1 MPVGVTYDLFRM
13 NDDYIIDDDDN
24 DDWAFCWE
32 EVEMRPL
39 SMKSVLQYWSWLS
52 DLVQSLFYVD
62 GLNFTSVQYLEI
74 LLLYPTHLK
83 SKETSHLK

>member
-32 EVEMRPL
+32 EV
-39 SMKSVLQYWSWLS
+39 
-52 DLVQSLFYVD
+52 
-62 GLNFTSVQYLEI
+62 
-74 LLLYPTHLK
+74 
-83 SKETSHLK
+83 